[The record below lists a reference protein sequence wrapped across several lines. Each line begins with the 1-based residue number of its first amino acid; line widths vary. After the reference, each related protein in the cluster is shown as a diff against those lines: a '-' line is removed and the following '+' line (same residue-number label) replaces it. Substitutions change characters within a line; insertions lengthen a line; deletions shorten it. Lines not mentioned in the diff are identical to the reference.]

1 MAESTKLGMR
11 ALYYI
16 ALARDINVNGGEN
29 AQSESD
35 DPQKIRWLKS
45 NQNRL
50 NQNFSIISGEI
61 ESIAQR
67 LEALEGK

>member
-1 MAESTKLGMR
+1 MAETNKLGMR

-16 ALARDINVNGGEN
+16 ALARDVDGNGEN
-29 AQSESD
+29 DGNESS
-35 DPQKIRWLKS
+35 DPQKIQWLKS

-61 ESIAQR
+61 EAMAQR
-67 LEALEGK
+67 LEELERK